1 MRYRSLRLFSVIFAF
16 MILQLQLA
24 ACGGGGGGGGSDPQ
38 APVAWPIANQVYT
51 TAQQQIMPVAV
62 PPNTPQIN
70 PGQVS
75 LYAQYGYSAWQAG
88 PGLDYVKRTDLAPGY
103 DKNASNAAR
112 LLSFFSMSDIHIA
125 DKESPAQPIYI
136 ALKAGFGSNLSSAYS
151 PIILSTPQVLD
162 AAVQT
167 INVLHSQS
175 SFDFGISLG
184 DDANN
189 TQYNEL
195 RWFIDVM
202 DGKVITPS
210 SGANL
215 GADTIDYQMPFQAA
229 GLNSGIPWYAVIGN
243 HDQFWMGSSY
253 EDTKTLNAHVSNT
266 IINMAYSLNPAADSV
281 DGTGYYMGVVLGWT
295 PYGDIF
301 GAGPAASYPT
311 PPTVVADANR
321 HSLSTSTS
329 TSQNWMREFFTTTSN
344 PAGHGFTQTN
354 LDNDFAC
361 YSFVPK
367 ATVPIKVIVLDDTCK
382 GPGQENYATGC
393 LDTPRLTWLESE
405 LQAGQDNNQLMIIA
419 AHVPV
424 NPQADPNNKVYY
436 GPFFTTH
443 GTVVTDAQLLA
454 ILHTYPNL
462 IMWIAGHR
470 HVNVITPQP
479 SPDPVNHPEQAFWQ
493 VETASLRDF
502 PQEFRTF
509 DIRRNTDKT
518 ISIVTTDVD
527 PAVSPGSPA
536 AKSRGY
542 AIGAARV
549 FGNIPFSDTAS
560 HAYNAELV
568 KQLSSKMQGIIANC
582 GTPLQ

>member
-1 MRYRSLRLFSVIFAF
+1 MRNTLRLFSVISVL
-16 MILQLQLA
+16 IPLVQLT
-24 ACGGGGGGGGSDPQ
+24 ACGSGGGGGGDQQVLS
-38 APVAWPIANQVYT
+38 WPIASQVFT
-51 TAQQQIMPVAV
+51 TADQQVFPIAV
-62 PPNTPQIN
+62 SAGTPQIN
-70 PGQVS
+70 PGDVS

-88 PGLDYVKRTDLAPGY
+88 PPGLGYVKRPELAPAY
-103 DKNASNAAR
+103 TNAPNTAR
-112 LLSFFSMSDIHIA
+112 LLSFFAMSDIHIA

-136 ALKAGFGSNLSSAYS
+136 ALAAGFGSGMSSAYS
-151 PIILSTPQVLD
+151 PILLSTPHVLD

-167 INVLHSQS
+167 INALHQKTP
-175 SFDFGISLG
+175 FDFGISLG

-215 GADTIDYQMPFQAA
+215 GAGTIDYQMPFQAA
-229 GLNSGIPWYAVIGN
+229 GINKAIPWYAVIGN

-253 EDTKTLNAHVSNT
+253 EDTKTMNAHVSNT
-266 IINMAYSLNPAADSV
+266 ILNMAYNLNPAADAV
-281 DGTGYYMGVVLGWT
+281 DGTGYYMGVVLGST

-301 GAGPAASYPT
+301 GAGPVSSFPT

-321 HSLSTSTS
+321 YSLATSTS

-344 PAGHGFTQTN
+344 PVGHGFTQAN
-354 LDNDFAC
+354 VANDVAY

-367 ATVPIKVIVLDDTCK
+367 SNVPIKVIVLDDTCK
-382 GPGQENYATGC
+382 GSGQANYAAGC
-393 LDTPRLTWLESE
+393 LDTPRLTWLEGE

-419 AHVPV
+419 AHIPV
-424 NPQADPNNKVYY
+424 NPQADPNNNVYY
-436 GPFFTTH
+436 GPFFYTP

-462 IMWIAGHR
+462 IMWMAGHR
-470 HVNVITPQP
+470 HVNVVTPQP
-479 SPDPVNHPEQAFWQ
+479 SPDPVNHPEQAFWE

-509 DIRRNTDKT
+509 DILRNTDNT
-518 ISIVTTDVD
+518 ISIIVTDVD

-536 AKSRGY
+536 WKSRGY
-542 AIGAARV
+542 AIGAARI
-549 FGNIPFSDTAS
+549 FSNIPLSDTTS

-568 KQLSSKMQGIIANC
+568 KQLTPAMQAIIANY